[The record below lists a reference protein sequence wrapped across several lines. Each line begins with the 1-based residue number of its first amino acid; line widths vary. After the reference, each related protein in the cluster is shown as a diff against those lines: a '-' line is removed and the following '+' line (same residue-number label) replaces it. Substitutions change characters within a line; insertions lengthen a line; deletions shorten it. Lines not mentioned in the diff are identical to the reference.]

1 MGININP
8 EKTMK
13 IRHLLLF
20 TLCILMF
27 TSPANA
33 LSGKGTPEDPYVLK
47 FACYYPDAGPIGHGI
62 HANTAD
68 FIEAQMGGR
77 IKFERYW
84 SGSLH
89 SLADGFK
96 ALRSGLSEFAQA
108 YPFNNTNAFRYTT
121 ADGLPWLYKTTAHAA
136 AAAQEMYPKWYKKE
150 FERQGLIIGM
160 TPYFGYEVLITK
172 KPIRKLEDLKGLKIM
187 GHGIHMRN
195 TLTALGATPVFITPP
210 EIFIALQRGII
221 DGLCWSAGSTIPW
234 KYDEVAKY
242 CTVTGMAQADIFYG
256 MHKPSFNALP
266 RDVQT
271 DLYRVL
277 QDAALHMNKLYTD
290 LDETGFDE
298 MKARGMEV
306 IELSPEELTRWKKAG
321 QKVWDDY
328 AAQLKDKGLE
338 SDAFLKDLRSVA
350 DKYNAMSIPELIEY
364 RKANLVHGLID
375 GF

>member
-1 MGININP
+1 
-8 EKTMK
+8 MK
-13 IRHLLLF
+13 FGNLLTALV
-20 TLCILMF
+20 LVMLLAV
-27 TSPANA
+27 PAHA
-33 LSGKGTPEDPYVLK
+33 LKGKGTPEDPYVLK
-47 FACYYPDAGPIGHGI
+47 FACYYPDAGPIGHGC
-62 HANTAD
+62 HAVTVD
-68 FIEAQMGGR
+68 FIEKEMGNR

-84 SGSLH
+84 AGSLH

-108 YPFNNTNAFRYTT
+108 YPFNNTNAFMYTT

-150 FERQGLIIGM
+150 YERQGLIVAM

-172 KPIRKLEDLKGLKIM
+172 KPIRKMEDLKGLKIM
-187 GHGIHMRN
+187 GHGIHIRN
-195 TLTALGATPVFITPP
+195 TLEALGATPVFITPP

-221 DGLCWSAGSTIPW
+221 DGLAWSAGSTIPW

-242 CTVTGMAQADIFYG
+242 CTVTGMAQCGIFYA
-256 MHKPSFNALP
+256 MHKPSFDAMSKE
-266 RDVQT
+266 VKT

-277 QDAALHMNKLYTD
+277 QDAALYMNKQYTD
-290 LDETGFDE
+290 LDATGFEE
-298 MKARGMEV
+298 MKSKGMEV
-306 IELSPEELTRWKKAG
+306 IELDEAELSRWKMAG

-328 AAQLKDKGLE
+328 AKKLKDKGLE
-338 SDAFLKDLRSVA
+338 ADAFLKDLREIA
-350 DKYNAMSIPELIEY
+350 DKYNAMTIPQLQEY

>member
-1 MGININP
+1 MRLT
-8 EKTMK
+8 KV
-13 IRHLLLF
+13 LLSVMCAALF
-20 TLCILMF
+20 VQ
-27 TSPANA
+27 PALA
-33 LSGKGTPEDPYVLK
+33 LQGSGTPEDPYVMK
-47 FACYYPDAGPIGHGI
+47 FANYYPDAGPIGHGI

-68 FIEAQMGGR
+68 FIEEKMGHR

-84 SGSLH
+84 AGSLH

-108 YPFNNTNAFRYTT
+108 YPFNNTNAFMYTT
-121 ADGLPWLYKTTAHAA
+121 ADGLPWLYKSTAHAA

-150 FERQGLIIGM
+150 FERQGLLIGM

-195 TLTALGATPVFITPP
+195 TLAALGATPVFITPP

-234 KYDEVAKY
+234 KYNEVAKY
-242 CTVTGMAQADIFYG
+242 CTITGMAQAGIFYG

-266 RDVQT
+266 KNVQT
-271 DLYRVL
+271 DLYHVL
-277 QDAALHMNKLYTD
+277 QDAALHMNKLYND
-290 LDETGFDE
+290 LDATAFEE
-298 MKARGMEV
+298 MKANGMEI
-306 IELSPEELTRWKKAG
+306 IELSPEELTRWKNAG

-328 AAQLKDKGLE
+328 AVQLKEKGLE
-338 SDAFLKDLRSVA
+338 SDAFLKDLCTVA

-364 RKANLVHGLID
+364 RKANPVHGLID